1 MKDRKTIK
9 TVLITFASTV
19 LLIVVLAFILIS
31 SIDFPYK
38 DFYRV
43 ASIIESSYV
52 GEYDPKKAE
61 EAAINGLISSIGDDY
76 AAYYNEDDLDELMTL
91 IDGYYIGVGAEVFA
105 NTEKKRIEIT
115 AAIPGSPAEKAG
127 IMGGDLIK
135 EIDGKEYTDSELDNA
150 VKYLKGIGIEN
161 PLEKEV
167 KMTLMRGEE
176 EYTVTLK
183 RENINMYK
191 VTSQII
197 DDICYVKYSGF
208 TETSHQ
214 EFNKIVENLD
224 ESVKGIV
231 IDIRDNPG
239 GELNSAINMCDIF
252 LEEEVVMYTLNKDGK
267 KHVYKAKK
275 GSVDIPLA
283 VIVNGNSASAS
294 EVFAGAIKAHKR
306 GVIVGEKTFGKG
318 VTQTV
323 IALNPI
329 SPSNGAVKLTTYKN
343 YTPDGKWIND
353 GITPDINAPAPTVTG
368 DISEDQAFIEAVKS
382 LKKDK

>member
-19 LLIVVLAFILIS
+19 VFIVVLAFILIS

-43 ASIIESSYV
+43 ASIVESSYV
-52 GEYDPKKAE
+52 GEYDQKKGE
-61 EAAINGLISSIGDDY
+61 EAAINALLDSIGDDY
-76 AAYYNEDDLDELMTL
+76 AAYYNEEAIDELMTL

-127 IMGGDLIK
+127 ITGGDLIK
-135 EIDGKEYTDSELDNA
+135 EIDGKEYTDTDLDDA
-150 VKYLKGIGIEN
+150 VKYLKGVGVEN
-161 PLEKEV
+161 PLEKDV
-167 KMTLMRGEE
+167 KMTLIRGDE
-176 EYTVTLK
+176 EYTTTLK
-183 RENINMYK
+183 REDINMYK
-191 VTSQII
+191 ITSQII

-208 TETSHQ
+208 TESSHQ
-214 EFNKIVENLD
+214 EFDEIVKNLD
-224 ESVKGIV
+224 KSVKGIV
-231 IDIRDNPG
+231 MDLRGNPG

-252 LEEEVVMYTLNKDGK
+252 LDEEVVMYTLNKEGE
-267 KHVYKAKK
+267 KHVYKAKDGK
-275 GSVDIPLA
+275 TDIPLA

-294 EVFAGAIKAHKR
+294 EVFAGAVKAHKR
-306 GVIVGEKTFGKG
+306 GTIVGEKTFGKG
-318 VTQTV
+318 VTQSV
-323 IALNPI
+323 ISLNPI
-329 SPSNGAVKLTTYKN
+329 SPTSGAVKITTYKN

-353 GITPDINAPAPTVTG
+353 GITPDINVPTPTVIG
-368 DISEDQAFIEAVKS
+368 DISEDQAFLEAVKS

>member
-19 LLIVVLAFILIS
+19 VFIVVLAFVLIS

-43 ASIIESSYV
+43 ASIIKSSYV
-52 GEYDPKKAE
+52 GEYDSKKGE
-61 EAAINGLISSIGDDY
+61 EAAINGLLSSIGDDY

-115 AAIPGSPAEKAG
+115 AAIPDSPAEKAG
-127 IMGGDLIK
+127 IMGGDLVK
-135 EIDGKEYTDSELDNA
+135 EIDGKEYTDSDLDDA
-150 VKYLKGIGIEN
+150 VKYLKGVGVEN
-161 PLEKEV
+161 PLEKDV
-167 KMTLMRGEE
+167 KMTLIRGEE
-176 EYTVTLK
+176 EYTVTLR
-183 RENINMYK
+183 REDVNMYK

-214 EFNKIVENLD
+214 EFDEIVESLD
-224 ESVKGIV
+224 KSVKGIV
-231 IDIRDNPG
+231 VDLRDNPG

-252 LEEEVVMYTLNKDGK
+252 LEEETVMYTLNKDGK

-323 IALNPI
+323 ISLNPI
-329 SPSNGAVKLTTYKN
+329 SPSDGAVKLTTYKN
-343 YTPDGKWIND
+343 YTPDGKWINE
-353 GITPDINAPAPTVTG
+353 GITPDINTPAPTVTG
-368 DISEDQAFIEAVKS
+368 DISDDQAFIEAVKS